1 MKILV
6 LKPSSLGDIV
16 QAIPVVR
23 LIRQHHP
30 ESQIHWWI
38 NREWMPL
45 LERDPDIHQLV
56 PFDRRRWGTPSGW
69 PEAFQTILRLR
80 EEHFDW
86 VIDLQSLARSA
97 LLGWTVGGSLTV
109 GLADSR
115 EGAPA
120 FFDFAVPRPFPR
132 AHAVDWYLEV
142 LRTLNVPVHLQFDW
156 LPQNAEARTVVESIW
171 PSEGARWVA
180 LQPGARWDNKR
191 WPVEFY
197 AELAVQLLG
206 EVPDLRVVVLGGN
219 SDRALGKII
228 AARAGQRCINLTG
241 RLTLPTLVE
250 WLRRSSLLVTNDT
263 GPMHLAGGRLL
274 PGRGLIWP
282 HRSRLD
288 GSLRSTGRGH
298 PVRLGMSS
306 LPETD
311 LPVSRYPGVPSPH
324 SRFPGPIQG
333 PAATC

>member
-1 MKILV
+1 
-6 LKPSSLGDIV
+6 
-16 QAIPVVR
+16 
-23 LIRQHHP
+23 
-30 ESQIHWWI
+30 
-38 NREWMPL
+38 MPL

-228 AARAGQRCINLTG
+228 AARAGQRCIDLTG

-263 GPMHLAGGRLL
+263 GPMHLAAAVSCPVVALFGPTDPGLTGPYGQPDAVIQLDLECRPCQKPTCQFRDTLACLRHIPVFQVLSKVRQRLAE
-274 PGRGLIWP
+274 RGQVWETL
-282 HRSRLD
+282 
-288 GSLRSTGRGH
+288 STASQSPPRFK
-298 PVRLGMSS
+298 
-306 LPETD
+306 
-311 LPVSRYPGVPSPH
+311 VPLVT
-324 SRFPGPIQG
+324 RQ
-333 PAATC
+333 